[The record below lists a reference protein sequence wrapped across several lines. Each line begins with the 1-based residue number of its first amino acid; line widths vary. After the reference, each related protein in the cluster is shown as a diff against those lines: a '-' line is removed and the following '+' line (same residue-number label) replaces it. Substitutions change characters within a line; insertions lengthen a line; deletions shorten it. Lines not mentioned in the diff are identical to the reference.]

1 MPEGEDDETARRVR
15 KLVVEHAETRWLALH
30 MDNDIQEIRG
40 ELREVRA
47 KQKTHDE
54 RFDRIDAQLQ
64 EHTELLQAHSGRF
77 DSLDAQM
84 RSLTQMI
91 GKVLD
96 RLPAP
101 GQNGN

>member
-1 MPEGEDDETARRVR
+1 MPEDDDETARRVR

-47 KQKTHDE
+47 TQ
-54 RFDRIDAQLQ
+54 
-64 EHTELLQAHSGRF
+64 QAHTARF
-77 DSLDAQM
+77 DSIDSQM
-84 RSLTQMI
+84 RSLTQMV
-91 GKVLD
+91 GEVLK

-101 GQNGN
+101 DENGD